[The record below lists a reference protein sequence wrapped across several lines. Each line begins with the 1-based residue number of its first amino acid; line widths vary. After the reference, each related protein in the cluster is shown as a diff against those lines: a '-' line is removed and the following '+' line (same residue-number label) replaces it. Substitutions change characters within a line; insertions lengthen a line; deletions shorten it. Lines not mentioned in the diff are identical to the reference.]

1 LVECPYCGNEPTLPG
16 VAGEIGPVW
25 EDQIMLVSKRTLQA
39 WSALLG
45 LGLVLTAG
53 TAQAQRREFSFA
65 YDQPK
70 TSGYGAGA
78 EMFDKK
84 LKELSKGTFSI
95 NQYPSAQLGT
105 EAQTMQKVQTG
116 DIDFVLLSTANAST
130 AQPESGVFSIHFI
143 FRDEAHA
150 IRALA
155 DAKVIAAMKALYAS
169 KIKGAHMLGLGSQGL
184 RHIYGKKPVQKV
196 ADLKGVKIRVQA
208 TVTEDTLF
216 PAYGAQVVH
225 MPFGEVYTSLQ
236 TGVVDMAENGINN
249 YLINKHYEPA
259 PVISLT
265 EHEANN
271 SVLFVSDKVWSSLTA
286 EQKSWLQAA
295 ADEISSK
302 QPTIAF
308 KLEHEALAKLQ
319 KIGIKINKDVDKQG
333 FQQISKPIQDKLAK
347 DLGPNAVK
355 VLELVRAI
363 Q

>member
-1 LVECPYCGNEPTLPG
+1 
-16 VAGEIGPVW
+16 
-25 EDQIMLVSKRTLQA
+25 MSFKRVP
-39 WSALLG
+39 ALLSG
-45 LGLVLTAG
+45 VLIAAALAISSNATL
-53 TAQAQRREFSFA
+53 AQNRQFSFA

-70 TSGYGAGA
+70 SSGYGVGA
-78 EMFDKK
+78 EMFNKK
-84 LKELSKGTFSI
+84 LTELSKGTLSI

-150 IRALA
+150 IKVLG
-155 DAKVIAAMKALYAS
+155 DPVVIAAMKELYAA
-169 KIKGAHMLGLGSQGL
+169 KIKGAHMLGLGCQGL
-184 RHIYGKKPVQKV
+184 RHVYGKKPVQKV
-196 ADLKGVKIRVQA
+196 ADLKGVKMRVQA

-259 PVISLT
+259 PVLSLT

-271 SVLFVSDKVWSSLTA
+271 AALFVSDKVWSSLTD
-286 EQKSWLQAA
+286 EQKGWILAA
-295 ADEISSK
+295 ANEVSQK
-302 QPTIAF
+302 EPTAAF
-308 KLEHEALAKLQ
+308 ELEHQALARLE
-319 KIGIKINKDVDKQG
+319 KIGVKVVKDVDKSG
-333 FQQISKPIQDKLAK
+333 FAQISKPIQDKLAS
-347 DLGPNAVK
+347 DLGPHAVK
-355 VLELVRAI
+355 VLGLVRNV